1 MFDAANEIDAD
12 VKSQLV
18 EAIKGIPLS
27 KWEDRAFYDM
37 EEHLVEKPSQPE
49 TIETPVADEV
59 KEASE

>member
-1 MFDAANEIDAD
+1 

-27 KWEDRAFYDM
+27 KWEDRTFYGI

-49 TIETPVADEV
+49 TVETPVTEEV
-59 KEASE
+59 K

>member
-1 MFDAANEIDAD
+1 MFDAANDIDAD

-27 KWEDRAFYDM
+27 KWEDRTFYGI

-49 TIETPVADEV
+49 TVETPVAEEV
-59 KEASE
+59 KESSE